1 MRESFW
7 FAMFD
12 LMKIRDTFL
21 KLTEYKNKD
30 GQTIELFVEFTSP
43 KCHFNDY
50 DIYLRKNNRMIQIGR
65 GVRFSTWKREKIAAV
80 LADHRP
86 LWDFWWKWHN

>member
-1 MRESFW
+1 MKLRE
-7 FAMFD
+7 
-12 LMKIRDTFL
+12 TFS

-30 GQTIELFVEFTSP
+30 GKTIELFVEFDNP
-43 KCHFNDY
+43 VHRNDY

-65 GVRFSTWKREKIAAV
+65 SVRFSTWKRGKIAAV

-86 LWDFWWKWHN
+86 LWDFWWRWHN